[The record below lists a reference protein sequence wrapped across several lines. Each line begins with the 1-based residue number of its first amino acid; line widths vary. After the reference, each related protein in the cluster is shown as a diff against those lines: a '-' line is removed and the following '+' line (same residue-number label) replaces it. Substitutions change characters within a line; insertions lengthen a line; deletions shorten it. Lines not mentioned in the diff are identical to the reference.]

1 MERYANLKLLVDYH
15 LLRSWVSGK
24 VGVSS
29 HSQSHELQQLK
40 WHPWS
45 KDHVLAF
52 SGQNSNYE
60 AVVTREEKRMFC
72 TNVPMRPLELDLHN
86 SCFVFFFYKLTQ
98 KHPWL
103 MTSLDA
109 CLVSYFC
116 SHQKCC
122 QFVLYWWTDLIHK
135 KKRYQKMPPCLAVP
149 CGNSRGKI
157 PSIISIPQC
166 LQVSSSALRIS
177 KSHPWYGL
185 DIFWKWKM
193 RWTWM
198 RCTVYLS

>member
-1 MERYANLKLLVDYH
+1 MIVKTVCYIQPPDSPRKATKHVERYANLKLLVDYH

-86 SCFVFFFYKLTQ
+86 SCFVFFFLQINTK
-98 KHPWL
+98 
-103 MTSLDA
+103 TSLINDIIG
-109 CLVSYFC
+109 CFLVSYFC

-122 QFVLYWWTDLIHK
+122 QFVLYW
-135 KKRYQKMPPCLAVP
+135 
-149 CGNSRGKI
+149 
-157 PSIISIPQC
+157 
-166 LQVSSSALRIS
+166 
-177 KSHPWYGL
+177 
-185 DIFWKWKM
+185 
-193 RWTWM
+193 
-198 RCTVYLS
+198 